1 MDNKSKRV
9 LLGYS
14 GGIDSTAVALMLQEQ
29 GYTVIGMTMRVWDSP
44 KLNAST
50 EEAVEMAKKIGI
62 EHHVIDVREAFRK
75 EVVQFFIDEYK
86 AGRTPN
92 PCVMCNP
99 LFKFKLLD
107 KWADEYNCATIAT
120 GHYAKIV
127 NESGKYYIE
136 TGLDAKKDQS
146 YFLWR
151 LSQAQLSR
159 LRFPLS
165 PFTKPEVR
173 DYLESKGYTKK
184 ASGGES
190 MEVCFISGD
199 YRDFLREQAPEI
211 DKEMGDGLFVDSEG
225 SKVGM
230 HKGAPYYTVG
240 QRRGLDLALGYPT
253 YVLKINAAH
262 NTVIVGESSKLAAKY
277 MIIDQLQIVDMPTLL
292 ATKNLTVCIR
302 YHSTPLACQLALL
315 EDGRM
320 VVRFDEEALAVTPG
334 QSAVFYSGHRMLGG
348 AFIADQKGL
357 NYWGSQAFPE

>member
-1 MDNKSKRV
+1 MDNNSKRV

-14 GGIDSTAVALMLQEQ
+14 GGIDSTAAALMLQEE

-44 KLNAST
+44 QLNASI
-50 EEAVEMAKKIGI
+50 EEAIAMAKEIGI
-62 EHHVIDVREAFRK
+62 EHHVVDVCEAFRK

-99 LFKFKLLD
+99 LFKFKLLNQ
-107 KWADEYNCATIAT
+107 WADEYNCATIAT
-120 GHYAKIV
+120 GHYGKIV
-127 NESGKYYIE
+127 QDEGKYYIE
-136 TGLDAKKDQS
+136 TGRDEKKDQS
-146 YFLWR
+146 YLLWR

-165 PFTKPEVR
+165 SYTKPEVR
-173 DYLESKGYTKK
+173 DYLESKGHTKK

-199 YRDFLREQAPEI
+199 YRDFLRAQAPEI
-211 DKEMGDGLFVDSEG
+211 DKEIGEGLFVDSEG
-225 SKVGM
+225 NRIGT

-240 QRRGLDLALGYPT
+240 QRRGLNLALGYPA

-262 NTVIVGESSKLAAKY
+262 NTVIIGDASKLATKY
-277 MIIDQLQIVDMPTLL
+277 MIVNQLQIVDMPTFLS
-292 ATKNLTVCIR
+292 AKDLTVCIR
-302 YHSTPLACQLALL
+302 YHSTPLACQVVLL
-315 EDGRM
+315 DDDRM
-320 VVRFDEEALAVTPG
+320 MVRFEDKASAVTPG
-334 QSAVFYSGHRMLGG
+334 QSAVFYSGKRLLGG
-348 AFIADQKGL
+348 AFIADQKGV